1 MSRSATFSDLARR
14 FAGGVG
20 LTAFLAVGPAASA
33 RVLLTQEEALASAFP
48 SCTVER
54 TTIYLTPAE
63 SARAAELAEDEPP
76 SGVVFVYRATCGG
89 VFGGTAYFDHHRVRT
104 LAETVMVVVTPDGK
118 VGRVEVL
125 AFDEPVEYLPRDAWY
140 DQFEGRPLD
149 DELRLKAAI
158 RPVTGATLTAR
169 ATTAAV
175 RRVLA
180 LHRVLGERKPAP

>member
-14 FAGGVG
+14 LAGCVG
-20 LTAFLAVGPAASA
+20 LAALLAVGPAAEA

-48 SCTVER
+48 GCTVER
-54 TTIYLTPAE
+54 TTVYLTTAE
-63 SARAAELAEDEPP
+63 SARAAALAEDEPP
-76 SGVVFVYRATCGG
+76 GGVVFVYRATCGG
-89 VFGGTAYFDHHRVRT
+89 AFAGTAYFDHHRVRT
-104 LAETVMVVVTPDGK
+104 LAETVMVVVTPDAK
-118 VGRVEVL
+118 VSRVEVL
-125 AFDEPVEYLPRDAWY
+125 AFDEPIEYMPREAWY
-140 DQFEGRPLD
+140 DQFEGRALD

-169 ATTAAV
+169 ATTAAA